1 MVSSCLCRHQTLSCF
16 FFLAAFFHHM
26 RFVPCENLQLTFVF
40 TVELLFFQSFINT
53 HIHHLLFS
61 FSLVLL
67 FSSPGLTVD
76 FVEFEVTRA
85 LEWLQSDRFEN
96 RRLAAVLVR
105 GFSRG
110 FLFSSLARQFLLLF
124 FSVLFFSV
132 LFFFLFL
139 IYFSTMLGSW
149 Y

>member
-1 MVSSCLCRHQTLSCF
+1 MVSSCLCRHQTLFCF

-40 TVELLFFQSFINT
+40 TVELLFFFSNLLSTRTSTTSFS
-53 HIHHLLFS
+53 LFL

-110 FLFSSLARQFLLLF
+110 FLFSSLA
-124 FSVLFFSV
+124 
-132 LFFFLFL
+132 LFL
-139 IYFSTMLGSW
+139 RSFLRGWDIYNYFIKIK
-149 Y
+149 